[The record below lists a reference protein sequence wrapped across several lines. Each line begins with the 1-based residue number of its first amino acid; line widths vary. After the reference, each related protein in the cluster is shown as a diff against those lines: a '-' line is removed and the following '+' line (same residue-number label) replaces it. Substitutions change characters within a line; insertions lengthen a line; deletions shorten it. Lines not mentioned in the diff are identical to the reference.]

1 MAFSLPTTGFNF
13 ESSLSPSERINAA
26 KYFTPPAAAAPS
38 LWEKANNLPVS
49 VTDAFSPEGQKAG
62 EAILGSLGPDATQ
75 FIGSESE
82 GWTFIC
88 APEEVSWNIANASN
102 RIDTFGTNNP
112 PVVAGT
118 KGMRDLSLGNAL
130 VEGFVRKVTVE
141 GKIAVLE
148 KLTEYSLNPT
158 DGFVSVPVYQVWANS
173 KSYGGSQAYFIIKDV
188 RVKESMRDLQ
198 GNATRA
204 YVDISLMQ
212 VPAYQVNSGR
222 DQAGEVTKGGTPL
235 QQSVQSQANGNVAG
249 TGPAAAGAGST
260 PGAPG
265 TKPAAGST
273 APKPAATTT
282 KPPLPSAKLGEK
294 VKVQQF

>member
-1 MAFSLPTTGFNF
+1 MAGPNF
-13 ESSLSPSERINAA
+13 GQSAASYLGGGSISPSFSEKFSSN
-26 KYFTPPAAAAPS
+26 PAADYLNPD
-38 LWEKANNLPVS
+38 LKFGTDVTGDFNS
-49 VTDAFSPEGQKAG
+49 VADDLSGTGALAG
-62 EAILGSLGPDATQ
+62 GGSG
-75 FIGSESE
+75 G

-88 APEEVSWNIANASN
+88 APEDVSWNIANDAN
-102 RIDTFGTNNP
+102 RIDIFGSNNP

-118 KGMRDLSLGNAL
+118 KGMRDLTLGNAL

-141 GKIAVLE
+141 AKIAALE
-148 KLTEYSLNPT
+148 KLTEYSLNTT

-222 DQAGEVTKGGTPL
+222 DQAGEVTRGGSAL

-249 TGPAAAGAGST
+249 TGPAAAGAGSK

-282 KPPLPSAKLGEK
+282 KPPPPPAKLGER